1 MISFLKIRYVNYINL
16 LLFAAYFF
24 VVFLISVKKSEG
36 KQETTG
42 IVASVDNTYKYKTNY
57 LGIKFQN
64 NESIVLAYPNSF
76 FSVEDFLRIKIGDS
90 LQYSVLNNNRVRKI
104 KNISNENELSELFFS
119 IQESKGYQIVII
131 FLLLIF
137 NIIQM
142 KKLRNTMQ
150 LISSNY
156 LRRGNLIE
164 KVNDFTRKHFF
175 ITLVGLCIIVYLFYI
190 TLVSI
195 KQNQIFFDNVYIYK
209 YLVLLS
215 GFLIPA
221 PYIVINFK
229 LLKKINSLTK

>member
-1 MISFLKIRYVNYINL
+1 MISLLKIKYLNYINL

-24 VVFLISVKKSEG
+24 VVFLINVRKSEG

-42 IVASVDNTYKYKTNY
+42 IVASVDNTYKYKINY
-57 LGIKFQN
+57 LNIKFKN

-90 LQYSVLNNNRVRKI
+90 LKYSVLNNNRVRKI
-104 KNISNENELSELFFS
+104 KNINNNNELGELFFS
-119 IQESKGYQIVII
+119 IQESNGYQIVII

-142 KKLRNTMQ
+142 KKLRDTMQ

-156 LRRGNLIE
+156 IKRATLME
-164 KVNDFTRKHFF
+164 KINDFTRKHLF
-175 ITLVGLCIIVYLFYI
+175 ITLLGLCIIVYLFYSI
-190 TLVSI
+190 LVSI
-195 KQNQIFFDNVYIYK
+195 KQNQIFFDNIYIYK

-215 GFLIPA
+215 GLLLPV
-221 PYIVINFK
+221 PYIFTNFK